1 MDRMMFELSGKI
13 AAITGIG
20 GPADDFSNGKAISC
34 LLAAQGAHIE
44 GLDIHKKDGTTTQK
58 TIINAGGTCALT
70 IGDATSEQDSTYW
83 IDSIIS
89 THGKLDILVNN
100 VGQSEPMSPEDAD
113 IAVWQKQFALNLDAA
128 FMANRAAIPHMKANG
143 GGAIVN
149 ISSVAGIRYLGKP
162 QIAYSA
168 AKAALQHYSK
178 TSAVILAPDNVRM
191 NCVLPG
197 LMMTPMV
204 SRMAEKYA
212 GGDLEGFIAT
222 RNAQVPMGIMG
233 TAHDVAN
240 AVLFLVADESHYITG
255 TEIIVDGGVT
265 ATIPR

>member
-1 MDRMMFELSGKI
+1 MFELSGKI

-20 GPADDFSNGKAISC
+20 GPRDDFSNGKAISC

-44 GLDIHKKDGTTTQK
+44 GLDIHQEDGTRTQR
-58 TIINAGGTCALT
+58 TIIDAGGTCALT
-70 IGDATSEQDSTYW
+70 VGDATSEQDSNRW
-83 IDSIIS
+83 ISNIIT

-100 VGQSEPMSPEDAD
+100 VGQSEPMFPEDAD
-113 IAVWQKQFALNLDAA
+113 TAVWQKQFALNLDAA
-128 FMANRAAIPHMKANG
+128 FITSRAAIPHMKANG
-143 GGAIVN
+143 GGSIVN

-162 QIAYSA
+162 QIGYSA

-178 TSAVILAPDNVRM
+178 TSAVILAPDNVRI

-222 RNAQVPMGIMG
+222 RNAQVPMGVMG

-240 AVLFLVADESHYITG
+240 AVLFLVADESRYITG

>member
-1 MDRMMFELSGKI
+1 MYNLSGKI

-20 GPADDFSNGKAISC
+20 GPEDDFSNGKAISC
-34 LLAAQGAHIE
+34 LLATHGAHIE
-44 GLDIHKKDGTTTQK
+44 GLDINQRDGAHTQAK
-58 TIINAGGTCALT
+58 ITDAGGSCALT
-70 IGDATSEQDSTYW
+70 LGDATSEENINSW
-83 IDSIIS
+83 IEKII
-89 THGKLDILVNN
+89 TKHGRIDILVNN
-100 VGQSEPMSPEDAD
+100 VGQSERMSPEDANTD
-113 IAVWQKQFALNLDAA
+113 VWQKQFALNLDAA
-128 FMANRAAIPHMKANG
+128 FMASRATLPHMKTMG

-168 AKAALQHYSK
+168 AKAALQHYTKS
-178 TSAVILAPDNVRM
+178 SAVIMAPHKVRM

-204 SRMAEKYA
+204 TRMAEKYA

-222 RNAQVPMGIMG
+222 RNGQVPMGVMG

>member
-1 MDRMMFELSGKI
+1 MYNLSGKI

-20 GPADDFSNGKAISC
+20 GPEDDFSNGKAISC

-44 GLDIHKKDGTTTQK
+44 GLDINQRDGAHTQAK
-58 TIINAGGTCALT
+58 ITDAGGSCTLT
-70 IGDATSEQDSTYW
+70 LGDATSEADINKW
-83 IDSIIS
+83 IENIIAK
-89 THGKLDILVNN
+89 HGRIDILVNN
-100 VGQSEPMSPEDAD
+100 VGQSERMSPEDAD
-113 IAVWQKQFALNLDAA
+113 TDVWQKQFALNLDAA
-128 FMANRAAIPHMKANG
+128 FMASRATLPHMKAMG

-168 AKAALQHYSK
+168 AKAALQHYTKS
-178 TSAVILAPDNVRM
+178 SAVIMAPHKVRM

-204 SRMAEKYA
+204 TRMAEKYA

-222 RNAQVPMGIMG
+222 RNGQVPMGVMG

-255 TEIIVDGGVT
+255 AEIIVDGGVT

>member
-1 MDRMMFELSGKI
+1 MYNLSGKI

-20 GPADDFSNGKAISC
+20 GPEDDFSNGKAISC

-44 GLDIHKKDGTTTQK
+44 GLDINQRDGAHTQAK
-58 TIINAGGTCALT
+58 ITDAGGSCALT
-70 IGDATSEQDSTYW
+70 LGDATSEADINKW
-83 IDSIIS
+83 IENIIAK
-89 THGKLDILVNN
+89 HEKIDILVNN
-100 VGQSEPMSPEDAD
+100 AGTTHLPLALED
-113 IAVWQKQFALNLDAA
+113 VWQKQFALNLDAA
-128 FMANRAAIPHMKANG
+128 FMASRATLPHMKAMG

-168 AKAALQHYSK
+168 AKAALQHYTKS
-178 TSAVILAPDNVRM
+178 SAVIMAPHKVRM

-204 SRMAEKYA
+204 TRMAEKYA

-222 RNAQVPMGIMG
+222 RNGQVPMGVMG